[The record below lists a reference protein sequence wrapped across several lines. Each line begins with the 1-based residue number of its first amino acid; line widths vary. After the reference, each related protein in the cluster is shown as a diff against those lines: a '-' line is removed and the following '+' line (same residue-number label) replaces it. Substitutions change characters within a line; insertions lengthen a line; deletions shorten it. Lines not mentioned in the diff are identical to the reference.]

1 MSVVPLY
8 LQPGT
13 LPQLINPHTQL
24 RLTLVTVVSARTSLS
39 ITHIITVL
47 LQPGAETGEY
57 ERSEVR
63 HHGVALTQVTSAG
76 VAVTTLKMRN
86 CALCCQFVRQGQIQ
100 IGQHLINIY
109 ISLHAAMLSTDLSTP
124 PVNVVSLTAT
134 KVETSEV
141 GEAPVRPE

>member
-1 MSVVPLY
+1 MSVVPLD

-24 RLTLVTVVSARTSLS
+24 SLTLVTVVSARTSLS
-39 ITHIITVL
+39 ITHIFTVL

-76 VAVTTLKMRN
+76 VAVTTLEVRN

-100 IGQHLINIY
+100 IGQHLINIS
-109 ISLHAAMLSTDLSTP
+109 ISLQAAMLSTDLSTL